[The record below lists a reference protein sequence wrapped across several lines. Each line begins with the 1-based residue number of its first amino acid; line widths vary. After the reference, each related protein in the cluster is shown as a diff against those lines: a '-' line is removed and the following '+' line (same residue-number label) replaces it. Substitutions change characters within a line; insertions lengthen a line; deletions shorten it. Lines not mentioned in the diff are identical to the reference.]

1 VPIGLR
7 CARAIAYVIAHAML
21 FAASAL
27 EAQSTGQ
34 QSLMWLDIGGA
45 AIQQPHG
52 ATRPAGSFGIG
63 GLHQRRAWTLMGDAA
78 LTMAN
83 DSVAAS
89 QLVVR
94 SLWTPA
100 RARWSTTE
108 VEASLLS
115 AGLSGRGRDGSRSV
129 ALRERVKTRGI
140 EAFVLGGAAVATRGT
155 LNTGGAALQVGLR
168 AARGPFSASASFQ
181 HATTDDYVL
190 AEASGYFLRE
200 FPSNYAMRDAT
211 VGLSWRNRAV
221 AVDLMQAWRR
231 GIGNTRGR
239 SSAPSA
245 RMVWTVS
252 PPLALVAYGG
262 RQLADV
268 LRGVPQADY
277 VGLSARWMIGARRGR
292 AAAAVAPGARADGIA
307 ESEATLTRVP
317 GASALELRV
326 DAAADAT
333 VEIASSIRDWS
344 PQPAT
349 RDGDRFVLRLA
360 LPSGSHRVA
369 VRINGGAWRAP
380 RGLVAVPDDF
390 GGTAGVVVVP

>member
-1 VPIGLR
+1 MPIGLR
-7 CARAIAYVIAHAML
+7 SARAVAYAITYAML
-21 FAASAL
+21 FAATAL
-27 EAQSTGQ
+27 KAQSSGQ

-45 AIQQPHG
+45 AIQQPQG

-94 SLWTPA
+94 SLWTPT
-100 RARWSTTE
+100 RAPWSTTE

-115 AGLSGRGRDGSRSV
+115 AGMSWRGADGSRSV
-129 ALRERVKTRGI
+129 ALRERVNTRGI
-140 EAFVLGGAAVATRGT
+140 EAFVRGGLAAASRGT
-155 LNTGGAALQVGLR
+155 LNTRGAALHVGLS
-168 AARGPFSASASFQ
+168 ATRGPFSASASFQ
-181 HATTDDYVL
+181 HAITDDYVL

-211 VGLSWRNRAV
+211 VGLSWRRRAV
-221 AVDLMQAWRR
+221 AVDLTQAWRR
-231 GIGNTRGR
+231 GVGNTRGR

-245 RMVWTVS
+245 RMVWTVT

-292 AAAAVAPGARADGIA
+292 AAAVTSRSRTDGIA

-317 GASALELRV
+317 GASALVLRV
-326 DAAADAT
+326 DAPADAT
-333 VEIASSIRDWS
+333 VEMASSVGEWS

-360 LPSGSHRVA
+360 LPPGNHRVA

-390 GGTAGVVVVP
+390 GGTVGVVVVP